1 MNKMLLNIV
10 LLNLFPIILLIITFF
25 GAKFSGKGKLA
36 SDFLS
41 LEQTKLIQGFACIVV
56 VLHHLTQQV
65 TGYGVYIKG
74 PITIL
79 NYCGIAFTSIFFFS
93 SGYGL
98 ITSVYTKE
106 DYLDSF
112 LTKRLPTVLI
122 PFWVINILGV
132 MLKAFGFGVR
142 YTKLE
147 VISDI
152 SGYTLVNSNG
162 WFIIEILFIYLFFYL
177 LFSLFSKKDVALF
190 FLSIVVVLIIVYS
203 FFQGHDADGVKSHW
217 FKGEWWFNS
226 TIVFVFGMYFA
237 RFKDKIAAFCSK
249 HYKIIMPITTVLTLI
264 LLQGAVFVVVR
275 YGYYTTGF
283 GVHDKLI
290 TLIVQSIY
298 CIVSTMFIILL
309 NMRITIGNKVLK
321 YISGMS
327 VELFLIHGYF
337 VGTVFGSVRM
347 TDATR
352 FAVVLASSIACT
364 AVISPIVRWLVK
376 KTVKLL
382 NPKKFINDTLEAA
395 IAEEKRKKRSK
406 VLRTVTA
413 VVVII
418 GSVAFICA
426 EFGYRMFAG
435 KRYAEECE
443 AINNAKVGDE
453 VLWGT
458 FETDPAVGKERLTWL
473 VVKKVGDEVC
483 LVTKEGID
491 GYFYNQR
498 HEPITWEDSDL
509 RAMLNDKDYISG
521 ILSKYELASVVV
533 KNEDVFTLL
542 TVDEAANY
550 FKTDKER
557 QLHITEEARIEGVNI
572 NELSKVNEWDMK
584 GYRSSW
590 WWLRGTGEADVYA
603 PVVTVDGTIDE
614 HFKEVNRTSGAV
626 RPVVWVNCNKVY

>member
-1 MNKMLLNIV
+1 MVIV
-10 LLNLFPIILLIITFF
+10 LLTMYPLMLLVMTFY

-41 LEQTKLIQGFACIVV
+41 LEQTKLIQGFACIAV
-56 VLHHLTQQV
+56 VLHHITQQV
-65 TGYGVYIKG
+65 TGYGVYVKG

-79 NYCGIAFTSIFFFS
+79 NYCGIAFTAIFFFS

-106 DYLDSF
+106 HYLDSF
-112 LTKRLPTVLI
+112 LKKRLPTVLI
-122 PFWVINILGV
+122 PFWVINVLGV
-132 MLKAFGFGVR
+132 MLKAFGYGVR

-190 FLSIVVVLIIVYS
+190 FLSVVVVLIIVYS
-203 FFQGHDADGVKSHW
+203 FFQGHDADGDKSHW
-217 FKGEWWFNS
+217 FRGEWWFNS

-237 RFKDKIAAFCSK
+237 RFKDGIAAFCNK
-249 HYKIIMPITTVLTLI
+249 HYKVVMAITTVLSVIFLY
-264 LLQGAVFVVVR
+264 GAVFVVVR
-275 YGYYTTGF
+275 YGYYTVGF
-283 GVHDKLI
+283 GFRDKLI

-298 CIVSTMFIILL
+298 CLISTMFIILL
-309 NMRITIGNKVLK
+309 NMRITLGNKVLK

-337 VGTVFGSVRM
+337 VGTIFGGVRM
-347 TDATR
+347 PDVRR

-376 KTVKLL
+376 KIVALL
-382 NPKKFINDTLEAA
+382 NPKKFVNDTLEAA
-395 IAEEKRKKRSK
+395 IAQEKRKKRGK
-406 VLRTVTA
+406 ALRTATA
-413 VVVII
+413 VIVII
-418 GSVAFICA
+418 GSVAFISA
-426 EFGYRMFAG
+426 EFGYRLFAG
-435 KRYAEECE
+435 RRYAEECE

-453 VLWGT
+453 VLWGCY
-458 FETDPAVGKERLTWL
+458 ETDPAVGKERLSWI
-473 VVKKVGDEVC
+473 VVNKVGDEVC

-491 GYFYNQR
+491 GYWYNQK
-498 HEPITWEDSDL
+498 HEPVTWEDSDL
-509 RAMLNDKDYISG
+509 RAKLNDREYVSG

-533 KNEDVFTLL
+533 KNDDIFTLL
-542 TVDEAANY
+542 TVNEAQN
-550 FKTDKER
+550 FFESDRDR
-557 QLHITEEARIEGVNI
+557 QLQVTEEARIEGVNV

-590 WWLRGTGEADVYA
+590 WWLRGTGQADVYA

-614 HFKEVNRTSGAV
+614 HFKEVNRAGGAI
-626 RPVVWVNCNKVY
+626 RPVVWVNCNRVY